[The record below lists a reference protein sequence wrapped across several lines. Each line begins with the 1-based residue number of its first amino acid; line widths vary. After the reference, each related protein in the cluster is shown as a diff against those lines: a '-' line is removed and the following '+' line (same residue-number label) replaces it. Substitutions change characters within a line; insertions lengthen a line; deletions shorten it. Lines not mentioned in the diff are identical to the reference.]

1 VHRWRPGSGRGLR
14 ARRLTRV
21 GRWAAWSAAV
31 LGLAS
36 AAVSAYWTAGGT
48 ALLDTVGG
56 AIESLAEDRSAAAL
70 LLGVGV
76 VAAKLV
82 VVVLALALL
91 RPVRR
96 GVRVLALLA
105 GGLLTVW
112 GAANVVLGGAVLTGL
127 LDLGPVADERALRW
141 HVLLWDAWFLL
152 WGAALLLAVAAARRG
167 AQRGGAVDPRTTSSG
182 STTSARGS

>member
-1 VHRWRPGSGRGLR
+1 MT
-14 ARRLTRV
+14 AV
-21 GRWAAWSAAV
+21 GRVAAWTAAV

-56 AIESLAEDRSAAAL
+56 AIESLAEDRSAPAL
-70 LLGVGV
+70 LLGLGV

-82 VVVLALALL
+82 AVVLALALL
-91 RPVRR
+91 RPVPRA
-96 GVRVLALLA
+96 VRLLALLA
-105 GGLLTVW
+105 GALLTVW
-112 GAANVVLGGAVLTGL
+112 GGANVVLGGAVLTGL

-152 WGAALLLAVAAARRG
+152 WGVALLIACR

-182 STTSARGS
+182 STTSAHGS